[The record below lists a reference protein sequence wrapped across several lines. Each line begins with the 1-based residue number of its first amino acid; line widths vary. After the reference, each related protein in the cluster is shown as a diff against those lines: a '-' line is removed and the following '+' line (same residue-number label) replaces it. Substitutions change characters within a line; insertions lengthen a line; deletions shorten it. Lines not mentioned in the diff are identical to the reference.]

1 MKKILVVL
9 AFLVFSFSNAQKGS
23 ILVMG
28 SATYYSTNS
37 SASLGENKQ
46 NTINLQPKIGYQF
59 HENWTSGIEANF
71 TNTKQNSY
79 DESQYKDNAY
89 SLGGFLRY
97 TKTLNNTFS
106 AYADLG
112 VGYQN
117 RRQINTLATGRYY
130 TDNDG
135 MYASITPAVFINISK
150 GFGLNFNIGGLNYTT
165 MDYDGSSGINY
176 KSKSFQFNLGQA
188 ISVGISKNF

>member
-9 AFLVFSFSNAQKGS
+9 ALFVFSFANAQKGS

-28 SATYYSTNS
+28 SVTYYSTNTS
-37 SASLGENKQ
+37 TSLGESKQ

-59 HENWTSGIEANF
+59 HDNWTAGVEANF
-71 TNTKQNSY
+71 TNTKQNFY
-79 DESQYKDNAY
+79 TESQYKDNAY

-97 TKTLNNTFS
+97 TKALNNTFS

-117 RRQINTLATGRYY
+117 RRQINTIASGRYY
-130 TDNDG
+130 TDSDG
-135 MYASITPAVFINISK
+135 MYASITPALFINVSK
-150 GFGLNFNIGGLNYTT
+150 GFGLNFNVGGLKYDIMN
-165 MDYDGSSGINY
+165 YDGTPGNSY
-176 KSKSFQFNLGQA
+176 KTKSFQFNLGQA
-188 ISVGISKNF
+188 I